1 MAASEIAI
9 DDTPRRICLKRS
21 VRQLS
26 KEIVIKDKKLK
37 SLQQTIRRKNKK
49 IANMQTII
57 NDIKNQNFVDEETS
71 VSLLES
77 FGKHKDLVTNWT
89 KKNLGKKIP
98 KRYSPAVRQFALSL
112 HFFSGKAYEYVRDQF
127 NTILPHPRTLSKW
140 YSHFNAEPGFT
151 MESLKLL
158 ELKVRNSSDPVFCAL
173 IMDEMAIRQHLEY
186 DRTTG
191 KYYGRV
197 DMGSG
202 IDNDSIAVAKECL
215 VFLVVSI
222 NENWK
227 LPIGYFLANSLNS
240 AQKVELVRHALH
252 VLSNTGVNIISL
264 TFDGCSSNITA
275 AKLLGCNFTVDALN
289 TSFASEYD
297 DSKIVAIFDPAHMIK
312 LVQAFGEK
320 KIFLDYENNE
330 INFEYVQRLC
340 YLQEQEGCHLAN
352 KLRKNHILFFKQK
365 MKVKLATQLLSQS
378 VADALKFCKDTLKIH
393 EFSNAGAT
401 ISFIEMFNKVF
412 DILNSRSIN
421 CIESKKALC
430 KENIEEIKL
439 FTNHFCTYIK
449 GLKILESDNNFI
461 PVLESKR
468 KTGFIGFIV
477 SLNSLLQL
485 YSTLIESNKLSY
497 IKAYKVSQDHLEIF
511 FCSIRSHGGF
521 NNNPTV
527 RQFRSAYRKLVI
539 RTTDMKQFNT
549 GNCIPLEDIDI
560 LHYSSSD
567 PVTVLNNNS
576 TNINSDKIVEEE
588 NSQNINSFIMDHDY
602 IVSNS
607 DYSFSYF
614 SKEVI
619 TYVAGFV
626 VHKLTNTLKCNS
638 CKYALCATD
647 KACFLNSF
655 ITLKNKVGDR
665 GGLIYPSDS
674 VMNICFKT
682 EKVLKKYSYRIKA
695 VNKLQIQSEVL
706 THFLYNS
713 NLFASLKTH
722 SHETRSPLTD
732 HITLLIKSITSTYVN
747 LKIDYTLKNHN
758 ETPSL
763 RMWYNKLTIF
773 KGQ

>member
-1 MAASEIAI
+1 
-9 DDTPRRICLKRS
+9 
-21 VRQLS
+21 
-26 KEIVIKDKKLK
+26 
-37 SLQQTIRRKNKK
+37 
-49 IANMQTII
+49 
-57 NDIKNQNFVDEETS
+57 
-71 VSLLES
+71 
-77 FGKHKDLVTNWT
+77 
-89 KKNLGKKIP
+89 
-98 KRYSPAVRQFALSL
+98 
-112 HFFSGKAYEYVRDQF
+112 
-127 NTILPHPRTLSKW
+127 
-140 YSHFNAEPGFT
+140 
-151 MESLKLL
+151 
-158 ELKVRNSSDPVFCAL
+158 
-173 IMDEMAIRQHLEY
+173 
-186 DRTTG
+186 
-191 KYYGRV
+191 
-197 DMGSG
+197 
-202 IDNDSIAVAKECL
+202 
-215 VFLVVSI
+215 
-222 NENWK
+222 
-227 LPIGYFLANSLNS
+227 
-240 AQKVELVRHALH
+240 
-252 VLSNTGVNIISL
+252 
-264 TFDGCSSNITA
+264 
-275 AKLLGCNFTVDALN
+275 
-289 TSFASEYD
+289 
-297 DSKIVAIFDPAHMIK
+297 
-312 LVQAFGEK
+312 
-320 KIFLDYENNE
+320 
-330 INFEYVQRLC
+330 
-340 YLQEQEGCHLAN
+340 
-352 KLRKNHILFFKQK
+352 

-626 VHKLTNTLKCNS
+626 VHKLTNTLKCNN